1 MTAQSLENG
10 SDNKAAILKEL
21 LQVVSHIRHSTIK
34 IHGTKVIYFD
44 PIGIE
49 GEPKDADIILISHSH
64 GDHFSTEDIKKLA
77 KDSTVLV
84 IPRDAVETAVQ
95 AGFTNIIAVVPNK
108 SYEVDGLE
116 FRTVPAYNT
125 NKAFHKKESNW
136 VGFVATVNN
145 IRYYFAGD
153 TDVIPEMKDI
163 KSDVVFLPVGGTYT
177 MTSAEAV
184 QAANIIK
191 PAVAVPIHFGDIV
204 GTRDDARTF
213 VENIEKS
220 IKGINLLE

>member
-1 MTAQSLENG
+1 MTAQSFEG
-10 SDNKAAILKEL
+10 VSDKAAILKEL
-21 LQVVSHIRHSTIK
+21 LQGVSHIRHSTIK
-34 IHGTKVIYFD
+34 IQGTKIIYFD

-95 AGFTNIIAVVPNK
+95 AGLTNIVTVAPNK
-108 SYEVDGLE
+108 NYEVDGLK
-116 FRTVPAYNT
+116 FCTVPAYNT
-125 NKAFHKKESNW
+125 NKDFHRKENNW
-136 VGFVATVNN
+136 VGFIVNMN
-145 IRYYFAGD
+145 NVRYYFAGD
-153 TDVIPEMKDI
+153 TDIIPEMKDI
-163 KSDVVFLPVGGTYT
+163 KANVVFLPVGGTYT

-184 QAANIIK
+184 QAANTIK

-204 GTRDDARTF
+204 GTQDDARTF
-213 VENIEKS
+213 VENIEKT
-220 IKGINLLE
+220 ITGIVL

>member
-1 MTAQSLENG
+1 MTTQSFENG
-10 SDNKAAILKEL
+10 SDNKAAILKKL
-21 LQVVSHIRHSTIK
+21 LHGVSHIRHSTIK
-34 IHGTKVIYFD
+34 IEGTKVIYFD

-84 IPRDAVETAVQ
+84 IPMDALDTAVQ
-95 AGFTNIIAVVPNK
+95 AGLINIVTVVPNK
-108 SYEVDGLE
+108 NYEVTGLE
-116 FRTVPAYNT
+116 FCTVPAYNT

-136 VGFVATVNN
+136 VGFIVNIN
-145 IRYYFAGD
+145 NTRYYFAGD
-153 TDVIPEMKDI
+153 TDIIPEMKDI
-163 KSDVVFLPVGGTYT
+163 KADVVFLPVGGTYT

-184 QAANIIK
+184 QAANTIK

-220 IKGINLLE
+220 ITGITLLE

>member
-1 MTAQSLENG
+1 MTEQSFEG
-10 SDNKAAILKEL
+10 VSENKAAILKEL
-21 LQVVSHIRHSTIK
+21 LQGVSHIRHSTIK
-34 IHGTKVIYFD
+34 MQGTKIIYFD

-64 GDHFSTEDIKKLA
+64 GDHFSTEDIKRLA

-95 AGFTNIIAVVPNK
+95 AGLTNIVTVVPNK
-108 SYEVDGLE
+108 NYEVDGLK
-116 FRTVPAYNT
+116 FCTVPAYNT

-136 VGFVATVNN
+136 VGFIVNMNN

-153 TDVIPEMKDI
+153 TDIIPEMKDI
-163 KSDVVFLPVGGTYT
+163 KADVVFLPVGGTYT

-184 QAANIIK
+184 QAANTIK

-213 VENIEKS
+213 VESIEGT
-220 IKGINLLE
+220 ITGIVL